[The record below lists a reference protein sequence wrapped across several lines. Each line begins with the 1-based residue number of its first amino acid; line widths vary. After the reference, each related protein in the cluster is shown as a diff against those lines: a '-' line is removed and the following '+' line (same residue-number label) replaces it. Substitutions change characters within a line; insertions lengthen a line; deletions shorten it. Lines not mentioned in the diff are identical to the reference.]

1 MLEAI
6 GGLLPSAVGVALSP
20 VPVIAVILML
30 ATPAG
35 RGNGIAFAVGWVLGL
50 LVVSVA
56 VLLLAGSADTS
67 GGASTTVSWV
77 KLGLGAAFV
86 LLGVRQWRTRPASGE
101 EAPLPAWMQ
110 TVDTFGSGRSLGLGA
125 VLSGVNPKNFA
136 LSVASGASIAQAG
149 LSTGGD
155 AVAVA
160 VYTVIGSVTVVGPVL
175 LALVSPRR
183 ASTTL
188 AHVKAF
194 MATHNAAIMT
204 VLFLVLGAKLL
215 GDGMSGLVS

>member
-20 VPVIAVILML
+20 VPIIAVILML
-30 ATPAG
+30 ATPSG
-35 RGNGIAFAVGWVLGL
+35 RGNGIAFAVGWVVGL

-56 VLLLAGSADTS
+56 VLLLAGSADRS
-67 GGASTTVSWV
+67 GGASTTTSWV
-77 KLGLGAAFV
+77 KLGLGVAFLV
-86 LLGVRQWRTRPASGE
+86 LAVRQWRKRPEPGA

-110 TVDTFGSGRSLGLGA
+110 TVDTFGTGRSLGLGA

-149 LSTGGD
+149 LSAGGD

-160 VYTVIGSVTVVGPVL
+160 VYAVIGSLTVVGPVL
-175 LALVSPRR
+175 LTLVAPRR
-183 ASTTL
+183 ASATL
-188 AHVKAF
+188 AHVKGF
-194 MATHNAAIMT
+194 MGEHNAAIMT
-204 VLFLVLGAKLL
+204 VLFLVLGAKLV
-215 GDGMSGLVS
+215 GDGLSGVVS